1 MALDAAPL
9 SNLLGFFSLVCY
21 CLTLLPTLLRIVFP
35 QTKQTGIPKWL
46 LLQRRLIGILA
57 FLFALGHGAL
67 LIKKRHVDF
76 RDFTSS
82 WIYLQGVGM
91 FLIFTLLTV
100 TSNDW
105 SVKKLKKHWK
115 QLHQLTYLAM
125 VLLTWHVWDK
135 MMGHWTWIT
144 PPSLMLIVPI
154 DVLFIWRKCIEFRR
168 SINT

>member
-1 MALDAAPL
+1 MVLDAAPL
-9 SNLLGFFSLVCY
+9 SNQLGFVSLVFY
-21 CLTLLPTLLRIVFP
+21 CLTLLPTLLRIIFP

-57 FLFALGHGAL
+57 FLFAVGHGLL

-76 RDFTSS
+76 TDITTS
-82 WIYLQGVGM
+82 WIYIQGIGM
-91 FLIFTLLTV
+91 MVIFTLLAV

-105 SVKKLKKHWK
+105 SVKRLKKRWK

-125 VLLTWHVWDK
+125 FLLTWHILDK

-144 PPSLMLIVPI
+144 PPSLMLIVPS

-168 SINT
+168 SVSP